1 MVINPQATS
10 TSPRVTDV
18 IVKAFSSELQ
28 LDVVATTH
36 RGHGIEIGQRARS
49 TGVDVVITLGGDGIV
64 NEVINGLLA
73 EGANPAG
80 PMLATVPGG
89 SANVFA
95 RSLGLAIN
103 PVEAAGQL
111 LQALRTGSARL
122 IGLGTVQ
129 VSTGSLSTGSLST
142 DQPVRWF
149 ATNAGMGLD
158 AEVIAAMERERRG
171 GHAATPARYLA
182 ITLQEYLTGTDR
194 RRPHLTVERPG
205 SSPVTG
211 VYLAIIQNTAPWTY
225 IGSLPVNPCPAA
237 SFDSG
242 LDMFALLSLSVAS
255 TARAAQRMLTGH
267 RSTGSRTM
275 VIWHDQAQLRV
286 QADRPMAL
294 QVDGE
299 AAGEVLGMEL
309 HSRPNALRIVR

>member
-111 LQALRTGSARL
+111 LQALRTGSARP

-129 VSTGSLSTGSLST
+129 VTSSAPDPEPTL
-142 DQPVRWF
+142 RWF

-182 ITLQEYLTGTDR
+182 ITLQEYLTATDR
-194 RRPHLTVERPG
+194 RRPHLTIERPG
-205 SSPVTG
+205 RPPVTG

-286 QADRPMAL
+286 QADQPMAL

>member
-1 MVINPQATS
+1 MVVNPQATS

-18 IVKAFSSELQ
+18 IIKAFSSELQ

-36 RGHGIEIGQRARS
+36 RGHGIEIGQRARN

-64 NEVINGLLA
+64 NELINGLLA

-111 LQALRTGSARL
+111 LQALRTDSART

-129 VSTGSLSTGSLST
+129 VTSSAPDPGPKL
-142 DQPVRWF
+142 RWF

-182 ITLQEYLTGTDR
+182 ITLQEYLTATDR
-194 RRPHLTVERPG
+194 RRPHLTIERPG
-205 SSPVTG
+205 SPPVTG

-286 QADRPMAL
+286 QADQPMAL

>member
-1 MVINPQATS
+1 MVVNPQATS

-18 IVKAFSSELQ
+18 IIKAFSSELQ

-36 RGHGIEIGQRARS
+36 RGHGIEIGQRARN
-49 TGVDVVITLGGDGIV
+49 TDVDVVITLGGDGIV
-64 NEVINGLLA
+64 NELINGLLA

-111 LQALRTGSARL
+111 LQALRTDSART

-129 VSTGSLSTGSLST
+129 VTSSAPDPGPKL
-142 DQPVRWF
+142 RWF

-194 RRPHLTVERPG
+194 RRPHLTIERPG
-205 SSPVTG
+205 SPPVTG

-286 QADRPMAL
+286 QADQPMAL

>member
-1 MVINPQATS
+1 MVVNPQATS

-18 IVKAFSSELQ
+18 IIKAFSSELQ

-36 RGHGIEIGQRARS
+36 RGHGIEIGQRARN

-64 NEVINGLLA
+64 NELINGLLA

-111 LQALRTGSARL
+111 LQALRTGSART

-129 VSTGSLSTGSLST
+129 VTSSAPDPEPKL
-142 DQPVRWF
+142 RWF

-194 RRPHLTVERPG
+194 RRPHLTIERPG
-205 SSPVTG
+205 SPPVTG

-286 QADRPMAL
+286 QADQPMAL

>member
-1 MVINPQATS
+1 MVVNPQATS

-18 IVKAFSSELQ
+18 IIKAFSSELQ

-36 RGHGIEIGQRARS
+36 RGHGIEIGQRARN

-64 NEVINGLLA
+64 NELINGLLA

-111 LQALRTGSARL
+111 LQALRTGSART

-129 VSTGSLSTGSLST
+129 VTSSAPDPEPKL
-142 DQPVRWF
+142 RWF

-182 ITLQEYLTGTDR
+182 ITLQEYLTATDR
-194 RRPHLTVERPG
+194 RRPHLTIERPG
-205 SSPVTG
+205 SPPVTG

-286 QADRPMAL
+286 QADQPMAL

>member
-1 MVINPQATS
+1 MRGLMVVNPQATS

-18 IVKAFSSELQ
+18 IIKAFSSELQ

-36 RGHGIEIGQRARS
+36 RGHGIEIGQRARN

-64 NEVINGLLA
+64 NELINGLLA

-111 LQALRTGSARL
+111 LQALRTGSART

-129 VSTGSLSTGSLST
+129 VTSSAPDPEPKL
-142 DQPVRWF
+142 RWF

-194 RRPHLTVERPG
+194 RRPHLTIERPG
-205 SSPVTG
+205 SPPVTG

-286 QADRPMAL
+286 QADQPMAL

>member
-1 MVINPQATS
+1 MVVNPQATS

-18 IVKAFSSELQ
+18 IVQAFSGELQ
-28 LDVVATTH
+28 LDIEFTTH
-36 RGHGIEIGQRARS
+36 RGHGMELGRYAR
-49 TGVDVVITLGGDGIV
+49 TADIDVVITLGGDGIV

-73 EGANPAG
+73 DGANPSG

-95 RSLGLAIN
+95 RSLGLAVN

-111 LQALRTGSARL
+111 LQALRTGSTRT
-122 IGLGTVQ
+122 IGLATVQ
-129 VSTGSLSTGSLST
+129 QDAGPS
-142 DQPVRWF
+142 VRWF

-158 AEVIAAMERERRG
+158 AEVIAAMERERRSG
-171 GHAATPARYLA
+171 RAATPARYLA
-182 ITLQEYLTGTDR
+182 ITLQEYLTATDR
-194 RRPHLTVERPG
+194 RRPHLTIERPG
-205 SSPVTG
+205 SPPVTG

-242 LDMFALLSLSVAS
+242 LDLFALRSLSFAA
-255 TARAAQRMLTGH
+255 TARAAQRMLTGR
-267 RSTGSRTM
+267 RSGGSRTM
-275 VIWHDQAQLRV
+275 VIWHDQACLRI
-286 QADRPMAL
+286 QADQPMAL

-299 AAGEVLGMEL
+299 AAGQVAAIQL
-309 HSRPNALRIVR
+309 SAVPNAVRIVC

>member
-1 MVINPQATS
+1 MVVNPQATS

-18 IVKAFSSELQ
+18 IIKAFSSELQ

-36 RGHGIEIGQRARS
+36 RGHGIEIGQRARN
-49 TGVDVVITLGGDGIV
+49 TDVDVVITLGGDGIV
-64 NEVINGLLA
+64 NELINGLLA

-111 LQALRTGSARL
+111 LQALRTGSART

-129 VSTGSLSTGSLST
+129 VTSSAPDPGPKL
-142 DQPVRWF
+142 RWF

-182 ITLQEYLTGTDR
+182 ITLQEYLTATDR
-194 RRPHLTVERPG
+194 RRPHLTIERPG
-205 SSPVTG
+205 SPPVTG

-267 RSTGSRTM
+267 RSTGSRSM

-286 QADRPMAL
+286 QADQPMAL

>member
-1 MVINPQATS
+1 MVVNPQATS

-18 IVKAFSSELQ
+18 IIKAFSSELQ

-36 RGHGIEIGQRARS
+36 RGHGIEIGQRARN
-49 TGVDVVITLGGDGIV
+49 TDVDVVITLGGDGIV
-64 NEVINGLLA
+64 NELINGLLA

-111 LQALRTGSARL
+111 LQALRTDSART

-129 VSTGSLSTGSLST
+129 VTSSAPDPEPKL
-142 DQPVRWF
+142 RWF

-194 RRPHLTVERPG
+194 RRPHLTIERPG
-205 SSPVTG
+205 SPPVTG

-286 QADRPMAL
+286 QADQPMAL

>member
-129 VSTGSLSTGSLST
+129 VTSSAPDPGPKL
-142 DQPVRWF
+142 RWF
-149 ATNAGMGLD
+149 AANAGMGLD

-194 RRPHLTVERPG
+194 RQPHLTVERPG

-242 LDMFALLSLSVAS
+242 LDMFALLSLRVAS
-255 TARAAQRMLTGH
+255 TARAAPRMLTGPPS
-267 RSTGSRTM
+267 RGSRTL

-286 QADRPMAL
+286 QADQPMAL

>member
-1 MVINPQATS
+1 MVVNPHATA

-18 IVKAFSSELQ
+18 IVQAFSTEIDLQ
-28 LDVVATTH
+28 VEFTTH
-36 RGHGIEIGQRARS
+36 GGHGMELGRQARAS
-49 TGVDVVITLGGDGIV
+49 DIDVVITLGGDGIV

-73 EGANPAG
+73 NGANPAG

-95 RSLGLAIN
+95 RSLGLAVN

-111 LQALRTGSARL
+111 LQAIRTGTTRS

-129 VSTGSLSTGSLST
+129 VDPGL
-142 DQPVRWF
+142 PVRWF

-158 AEVIAAMERERRG
+158 AEVIAAMERERRA
-171 GHAATPARYLA
+171 GHAATPGRYLA
-182 ITLQEYLTGTDR
+182 ITLQHYLTATDR
-194 RRPHLTVERPG
+194 TRPHLSVERPG
-205 SSPVTG
+205 SPPITG

-237 SFDSG
+237 SFESG
-242 LDMFALLSLSVAS
+242 LDLFALRSLSVPT
-255 TARAAQRMLTGH
+255 TARAVQRMLTGGMAG
-267 RSTGSRTM
+267 GSRNS
-275 VIWHDQAQLRV
+275 VIWHDQAQLGV
-286 QADRPMAL
+286 QADQPMAL

-299 AAGEVLGMEL
+299 AAGEVTGIRVI
-309 HSRPNALRIVR
+309 SVPNAIRVVC

>member
-1 MVINPQATS
+1 MVVNPQATS

-18 IVKAFSSELQ
+18 IIKAFSSELP

-36 RGHGIEIGQRARS
+36 RGHGIEIGQRARN

-64 NEVINGLLA
+64 NELINGLLA

-111 LQALRTGSARL
+111 LQALRTGSART

-129 VSTGSLSTGSLST
+129 VTSSAPDPEPKL
-142 DQPVRWF
+142 RWF

-194 RRPHLTVERPG
+194 RRPHLTIERPG
-205 SSPVTG
+205 SPPVTG

-286 QADRPMAL
+286 QADQPMAL